1 MILIGRLQGVA
12 IPQQRAHGLTEAVL
26 VGFLSPVI

>member
-1 MILIGRLQGVA
+1 MILIWRFQVVA

-26 VGFLSPVI
+26 IGFLGAVI